1 MKKVAPKNYKM
12 LLKTAM
18 KDIVGKTYEE
28 FFEEVNYVIEIINAK
43 IKSGW
48 ATPDDLEYYYL
59 SEELLEGI
67 SRDGSSSSTQSRSM
81 NENMEALKHE
91 FVKSNF
97 MKNFIFNNNF
107 QHIYESYFDAKIQK
121 MSKRSKWELKMK
133 KGEYWEHLCI
143 FRSLKKR

>member
-48 ATPDDLEYYYL
+48 ATPDDLEYYYRCTRIL
-59 SEELLEGI
+59 NEIPQDELKMMGVSPTSEDIKKIVKEDFRK
-67 SRDGSSSSTQSRSM
+67 S
-81 NENMEALKHE
+81 K
-91 FVKSNF
+91 FVN
-97 MKNFIFNNNF
+97 NFIFNGDLKELYVF
-107 QHIYESYFDAKIQK
+107 YFKNKINELNEKEKNLAKK
-121 MSKRSKWELKMK
+121 LTK
-133 KGEYWEHLCI
+133 KY
-143 FRSLKKR
+143 